1 MACKIMRI
9 IFIFLLFTS
18 SALADKSLK
27 ISCLNMLTAIGEKH
41 DLENFRL
48 DVIHFEF
55 LDKKNNSFKK
65 IQTKDLIIGDNYFT
79 AKLNDYE
86 MTFQNMIFKDDQK
99 ERMMM
104 SKYDIK
110 NHKYTDHYFCDYSLA
125 DIK

>member
-1 MACKIMRI
+1 MRLLI
-9 IFIFLLFTS
+9 AFLLMCSNSF
-18 SALADKSLK
+18 ADQGLK
-27 ISCLNMLTAIGEKH
+27 ISCLNILTSIGEKH
-41 DLENFRL
+41 EHENFTL

-125 DIK
+125 DIN